1 MVFRAGRIGEV
12 PIRFEIEDDI
22 VVITIDRP
30 QAMNALD
37 TEHNAELERALESRY
52 NDRSIAALCRAGRS
66 RRPGI
71 LRGAPI

>member
-1 MVFRAGRIGEV
+1 M

-37 TEHNAELERALESRY
+37 TEHNAELERAWNRY
-52 NDRSIAALCRAGRS
+52 NDEVSLCCAGRG
-66 RRPGI
+66 RRQGI
-71 LRGAPI
+71 LRGR